1 MKHGFAA
8 AMFLLLTCVTAW
20 AQPVDME
27 EVRIF
32 SESLRIMDRSG
43 IVEFEGPVRV
53 EVRGVEVSCDH
64 LVVNTSQNDPMIVLS
79 GTATGNVVM
88 VRGEERV
95 EAGKARFDLEK
106 ETVELTG
113 SPRLVK
119 GQTIIGAER
128 IIYLLR
134 EGTATF
140 QGPVRAVFPGPKE

>member
-8 AMFLLLTCVTAW
+8 IIFLILTCVSAG

-27 EVRIF
+27 EVRVF
-32 SESLRIMDRSG
+32 SESLKIVERSG

-53 EVRGVEVSCDH
+53 QVRGVEVSCDH
-64 LVVNTSQNDPMIVLS
+64 LVVNTSQNDPLVVLS
-79 GTATGNVVM
+79 GTATGNVVV

-95 EAGKARFDLEK
+95 EAAEARFDLER

-113 SPRLVK
+113 SPRLIK
-119 GQTIIGAER
+119 GPTIIGAEK
-128 IIYLLR
+128 IIYLLS

-140 QGPVRAVFPGPKE
+140 QGPVRAVFPGSKE